1 MSNMEDLLKSALRA
15 LVHTLEE
22 QEKNEKHEKHEEQE
36 EPEQKQEE
44 PVLYLSKSNSK
55 PFETVSGRYRGIDFE
70 TAKTNKDNAIVAGSM
85 KIEGLNEPLKTSFM
99 FSGDRFES
107 GLFRETLKVVT
118 AKGGLTAE
126 ALYMDKGDGILSA
139 VEQADYLVL
148 TSTGEFS
155 DFKGH
160 HFRIAFDNKSEGKPR
175 NISLAA
181 GFGPDKKDAAIGEP
195 PVCMDIYDC

>member
-1 MSNMEDLLKSALRA
+1 
-15 LVHTLEE
+15 
-22 QEKNEKHEKHEEQE
+22 KNEEQE

-107 GLFRETLKVVT
+107 GLFKETLKVVT
-118 AKGGLTAE
+118 SKGGLTAE

-139 VEQADYLVL
+139 VEHADYMIL
-148 TSTGEFS
+148 TSTGELQELN
-155 DFKGH
+155 GH
-160 HFRIAFDNKSEGKPR
+160 FFHIDFDNKSEEKPR
-175 NISLAA
+175 TISLVP

-195 PVCMDIYDC
+195 PVCMDWCGG